1 MNEFL
6 EFQSKWQL
14 ITMEEKMRIAMQTD
28 SYNNQGVLAY
38 NSGNIQK
45 AIEYFE
51 KALTIMP
58 INDDALSNLVICYKR
73 NENYD
78 TIPLL

>member
-45 AIEYFE
+45 
-51 KALTIMP
+51 
-58 INDDALSNLVICYKR
+58 
-73 NENYD
+73 
-78 TIPLL
+78 